1 MTKTNLIQQ
10 TIMDTKGKFFTTTF
24 IKKDGTLRKMTARL
38 GVRKGVNGKGLKF
51 DPADKNLVVVYEMS
65 KDAHRMINLET
76 IQSIT
81 FKHRTLNFL

>member
-1 MTKTNLIQQ
+1 MTKENLIQK

-38 GVRKGVNGKGLKF
+38 GVSKGVNGKGLKF

-65 KDAHRMINLET
+65 KDAHRMININT
-76 IQSIT
+76 IQTII
-81 FKHRTLNFL
+81 FKNRTLNFL